1 MSCSPVYNLDDSDVM
16 LASVQY
22 GGFGCHA
29 HQCIVWRSGM
39 SFSPVYSLE
48 DLDVTL
54 ASVQSGGFGCHTRQ
68 LLDDLD
74 VMLTRV

>member
-29 HQCIVWRSGM
+29 HQCIVWRIRM
-39 SFSPVYSLE
+39 SCSPVYNME
-48 DLDVTL
+48 
-54 ASVQSGGFGCHTRQ
+54 
-68 LLDDLD
+68 DLD